1 MRACND
7 AANLAMGPGN
17 DAANLAM
24 GPGNDAGA
32 STDCVRQ
39 ARPKEVS
46 TDCVRQQARTVV
58 QENEPLAHSLI
69 ATFGINH
76 LFSEAYAKKPGC
88 RPCDRAIGHLA
99 YVLYRIDA
107 TRFCFMLHYALERDV
122 SVVQRSMR
130 KSRYA
135 RRTTRR

>member
-1 MRACND
+1 MRSC
-7 AANLAMGPGN
+7 N

-39 ARPKEVS
+39 ARPS
-46 TDCVRQQARTVV
+46 VRQDQRKCLLLRSQQARTVV
-58 QENEPLAHSLI
+58 LENEPLAHALI
-69 ATFGINH
+69 ATFGIKH

-99 YVLYRIDA
+99 YVMYRIDA
-107 TRFCFMLHYALERDV
+107 TRFCFMLNYA
-122 SVVQRSMR
+122 
-130 KSRYA
+130 
-135 RRTTRR
+135 